1 LSRSKE
7 IEEEVYET
15 IISRLSDKQ
24 YDTSGLLR
32 QRKNRKDMTL
42 KEYFH
47 STSGIGVL
55 STADSAGKVD
65 AAIYS
70 TPHVFDDGTLA
81 FIMRERLT
89 HLNLQSNPYAT
100 FLFIENVPGYSGL
113 RLVLKKLKEDSD
125 STLIA
130 KMTRRSLTPEEDKQ
144 KGPKFLV
151 YFKIEKILPLI
162 GSGESGII
170 LS

>member
-1 LSRSKE
+1 M
-7 IEEEVYET
+7 T
-15 IISRLSDKQ
+15 PQ
-24 YDTSGLLR
+24 NLLKHC
-32 QRKNRKDMTL
+32 KNRRDMTL

-47 STSGIGVL
+47 NTNGIGVL
-55 STADSAGKVD
+55 STADSDGKVD

-89 HLNLQSNPYAT
+89 HLNLQSNPYAS
-100 FLFIENVPGYSGL
+100 FLFIENVSGYNGV
-113 RLVLKKLKEDSD
+113 RLFLKKLKEETD

-130 KMTRRSLTPEEDKQ
+130 KMTRRNLTPDEDKQ
-144 KGPKFLV
+144 KGSKYLV
-151 YFKIEKILPLI
+151 YFTIEKILPLI
-162 GSGESGII
+162 GSGKSNIV

>member
-1 LSRSKE
+1 
-7 IEEEVYET
+7 
-15 IISRLSDKQ
+15 
-24 YDTSGLLR
+24 
-32 QRKNRKDMTL
+32 MTL

-47 STSGIGVL
+47 STNGIGVL

-70 TPHVFDDGTLA
+70 IPHVFDDGTLA

-89 HLNLQSNPYAT
+89 HLTIQSNPYAAI
-100 FLFIENVPGYSGL
+100 FLIENVSGYKGV
-113 RLVLKKLKEDSD
+113 RLFLKKLKEETD

-144 KGPKFLV
+144 KGPEFLV
-151 YFKIEKILPLI
+151 YFTNPTT
-162 GSGESGII
+162 SFFNTS
-170 LS
+170 ST

>member
-1 LSRSKE
+1 
-7 IEEEVYET
+7 
-15 IISRLSDKQ
+15 
-24 YDTSGLLR
+24 
-32 QRKNRKDMTL
+32 MTL

-55 STADSAGKVD
+55 STADSGGEVD

-70 TPHVFDDGTLA
+70 TPHVFDDGTLT

-100 FLFIENVPGYSGL
+100 FLFIEDVSGYRGV
-113 RLVLKKLKEDSD
+113 RLFLKKLKEETD

-130 KMTRRSLTPEEDKQ
+130 KMTRRNLTPEEDKQ
-144 KGPKFLV
+144 KGPKYLV
-151 YFKIEKILPLI
+151 YFTVEKILPLI
-162 GSGESGII
+162 GSGESNIV